1 MKVPLNGSTF
11 YRLAVRGLAAVA
23 ICLALAGVVAASPV
37 DNDKTRNRALKAL
50 RSGDFEKAEKIYR
63 ELLAKDE
70 QDIDARLG
78 LSHALL
84 KQRRLQDS
92 FDHAARAIAIAPL
105 SARGHALLGSAVL
118 AAGDFRLSVEEFRTA
133 ISLKD
138 DEAMAIAGLAMID
151 FYENRTSAC
160 VAGLRRATSI
170 DPDEPDYLFNLGQAA
185 ARSEKYKEAADAY
198 ERFLII
204 APRTDA
210 DRRARIRGLIDFLR
224 YLGQQGT
231 LYSQAGADRT
241 SLPFEAVDYRPII
254 RVRINGGKDT
264 LRFVLDTGSG
274 MSVLSEETA
283 RKIGVKAV
291 AHGGLARAVGGG
303 GRFEIVYGYVNSI
316 EVGDV
321 RVENVPVYI
330 RHFYDEGNPVDGYLG
345 IAALGRMLTVVDYGT
360 RRLTLIRQ
368 RGGEAADLATVMNR
382 PGKNDSSAPVES
394 RAGIEVPVRTTSS
407 GFLSGEVSIEG
418 IQKPLNFIFDTGA
431 TVTVLA
437 EKLAARDEAQSFI
450 QQSRMRVFGAAGIA
464 ENVKMALL
472 PKLGVGTYTRE
483 KIDAAVLDLEPVNE
497 TAGFQQS
504 GILGGNFLRYFRVVF
519 DFQRGLV
526 RLEPLEGNT
535 VQNESTARP
544 EATQPKR

>member
-1 MKVPLNGSTF
+1 MKFSTSKSRF
-11 YRLAVRGLAAVA
+11 SRLAAGVFATAIILLVVTSAVA
-23 ICLALAGVVAASPV
+23 AAPI
-37 DNDKTRNRALKAL
+37 DNEKTRAKALKAL
-50 RSGDFEKAEKIYR
+50 RSGDFDRAEKIYR
-63 ELLAKDE
+63 DLLAKDD
-70 QDIDARLG
+70 QDLDARLG

-92 FDHAARAIAIAPL
+92 FDHAARAIAIDPL
-105 SARGHALLGSAVL
+105 SARAHALLGSVVL
-118 AAGDFRLSVEEFRTA
+118 ATGDFRLSVEEFRTA
-133 ISLKD
+133 ITLKD

-151 FYENRTSAC
+151 FYENRTNAC
-160 VAGLRRATSI
+160 VAGLRRAASI
-170 DPDEPDYLFNLGQAA
+170 EPDEPDYLFNLGQAA
-185 ARSEKYKEAADAY
+185 ARSERYKEAADAY
-198 ERFLII
+198 ERFLVI
-204 APRTDA
+204 APRTDE

-231 LYSQAGADRT
+231 LYSLAGADRT
-241 SLPFEAVDYRPII
+241 VVPFEAIDFRPII
-254 RVRINGGKDT
+254 KVRINGSKD

-291 AHGGLARAVGGG
+291 ARGGLARAVGGG

-316 EVGDV
+316 EIGDL

-330 RHFYDEGNPVDGYLG
+330 RHFFDERNPVDGYLG
-345 IAALGRMLTVVDYGT
+345 IAALGRLVTQVDYGT

-368 RGGEAADLATVMNR
+368 RNSELADLGTVITR
-382 PGKNDSSAPVES
+382 PGKKDRSGPTEVKP
-394 RAGIEVPVRTTSS
+394 GVDVPVRTTSS

-418 IQKPLNFIFDTGA
+418 ISKPLNFIFDTGA
-431 TVTVLA
+431 TTTVLS
-437 EKLAARDEAQSFI
+437 EKLAEIDEAQGFI
-450 QQSRMRVFGAAGIA
+450 LPSRMRVFGAAGVA

-472 PKLGVGTYTRE
+472 PKLVVGTYMRE

-497 TAGFQQS
+497 TSGFQQN

-526 RLEPLEGNT
+526 RLEPLEGST
-535 VQNESTARP
+535 VQNENTARP
-544 EATQPKR
+544 EAATPQR